1 MSSNNPYAPP
11 TESESAL
18 PEENVE
24 AAHRVPRN
32 APVPVESSAEGADP
46 AFPYG
51 VPTPRTGDEKPVETL
66 PPRISEA
73 HADSEP
79 TAPTPR
85 EASSSTAAQRDRLS
99 SPTAGRTHATTTNTD
114 AQDSST
120 GEDKSAK
127 AFTLPIRTDVF
138 AGLTIVI
145 AALFFMSLGMTQAT
159 DFGTVKLQWQFA
171 TCLFGLAAAGLCIPF
186 VPAAVRYTR
195 ILFTEGEN
203 ETAETRASGYA
214 LICLVGIA
222 AAVIAIS
229 NAVPAARDLN
239 EGPDTGTVTSCYF
252 HQSPVKSS
260 PTNTIPSSY
269 QNKFNMTLDGKSK
282 FVLVIETDKQDDL
295 QSASGIRGTLYNG
308 CLSHH
313 PSSKKLVLDLY
324 PRTQII
330 ADARIV

>member
-11 TESESAL
+11 TGSEPAL

-24 AAHRVPRN
+24 AAHRVPHN
-32 APVPVESSAEGADP
+32 APVPVESSAEGSDP

-51 VPTPRTGDEKPVETL
+51 VPTPRTGDEKPDADM
-66 PPRISEA
+66 PPHIPEA
-73 HADSEP
+73 HADSKP
-79 TAPTPR
+79 TAPAPR
-85 EASSSTAAQRDRLS
+85 AASSTAAQQDRSS
-99 SPTAGRTHATTTNTD
+99 SPTAGRPHATSTGTD
-114 AQDSST
+114 PRDSST
-120 GEDKSAK
+120 REDKSSK
-127 AFTLPIRTDVF
+127 AFTLPIRADVF
-138 AGLTIVI
+138 SGLASVI
-145 AALFFMSLGMTQAT
+145 AALFFTSITIAQAT
-159 DFGTVKLQWQFA
+159 DFGTIKLQWQFA
-171 TCLFGLAAAGLCIPF
+171 ACVFGLAAAGLCIPF

-195 ILFTEGEN
+195 MLFTEGEN

-214 LICLVGIA
+214 LICFVGLA

-239 EGPDTGTVTSCYF
+239 EGPDTRTVTSCYF
-252 HQSPVKSS
+252 HQSPVKRS

-269 QNKFNMTLDGKSK
+269 KNELIMTLDDTSK
-282 FVLVIETDKQDDL
+282 FVLVIKTEKREDL

-313 PSSKKLVLDLY
+313 PSSKKLVLDMY

>member
-11 TESESAL
+11 TGSESAL
-18 PEENVE
+18 PEENME

-32 APVPVESSAEGADP
+32 APVPVEPPADGPDP

-51 VPTPRTGDEKPVETL
+51 VPSPRTREEEPDADL
-66 PPRISEA
+66 PTYISEA
-73 HADSEP
+73 HTDEP
-79 TAPTPR
+79 TTPAPSAT
-85 EASSSTAAQRDRLS
+85 ASSSAAQRDRS
-99 SPTAGRTHATTTNTD
+99 ASPTSARPHATTADTD
-114 AQDSST
+114 PQDSST

-138 AGLTIVI
+138 AGLASVI
-145 AALFFMSLGMTQAT
+145 AALFFTSIAIAQAT
-159 DFGTVKLQWQFA
+159 DFGAVKLQWQFA
-171 TCLFGLAAAGLCIPF
+171 ACVFGLAAAGLCIPF

-203 ETAETRASGYA
+203 DSAETRASGYA
-214 LICLVGIA
+214 LICLVGLA

-239 EGPDTGTVTSCYF
+239 EGPDARTVTSCYF

-269 QNKFNMTLDGKSK
+269 QNEFTMTLDDKSK
-282 FVLVIETDKQDDL
+282 LVLVIKTEKREDL

>member
-11 TESESAL
+11 TGSESVL

-32 APVPVESSAEGADP
+32 APVPVAPSADGPDF

-51 VPTPRTGDEKPVETL
+51 VSAPRTGEEKPDTDL
-66 PPRISEA
+66 PPYVSEA
-73 HADSEP
+73 HEDSKP
-79 TAPTPR
+79 TAPAPR
-85 EASSSTAAQRDRLS
+85 AASSTAAQQDRSS
-99 SPTAGRTHATTTNTD
+99 SPTAGRPHATSTGTD
-114 AQDSST
+114 PRDSST
-120 GEDKSAK
+120 REDKSSK
-127 AFTLPIRTDVF
+127 AFTLPIRADVF
-138 AGLTIVI
+138 SGLASVI
-145 AALFFMSLGMTQAT
+145 AALFFTSIAIAQAT
-159 DFGTVKLQWQFA
+159 DFGTIKLQWQFA
-171 TCLFGLAAAGLCIPF
+171 ACVFGLAAAGLCIPF

-203 ETAETRASGYA
+203 DSAETRASGYA
-214 LICLVGIA
+214 LICFVGLA

-239 EGPDTGTVTSCYF
+239 EGPQARTVTSCYF
-252 HQSPVKSS
+252 DLSPVKSS

-269 QNKFNMTLDGKSK
+269 QNEFTMTLDDKSK
-282 FVLVIETDKQDDL
+282 LVLVIKTEKREDL

>member
-32 APVPVESSAEGADP
+32 SPVPVEPSEDGPDP
-46 AFPYG
+46 EFPYG
-51 VPTPRTGDEKPVETL
+51 VSTPGTGEEKPDADL
-66 PPRISEA
+66 PPYVCEA
-73 HADSEP
+73 HEDSKP
-79 TAPTPR
+79 TAPAPR
-85 EASSSTAAQRDRLS
+85 AAASSTAAQQDRSS
-99 SPTAGRTHATTTNTD
+99 SPTAGRPHATSTGTD
-114 AQDSST
+114 PQDSST
-120 GEDKSAK
+120 REDKSAK
-127 AFTLPIRTDVF
+127 AFTLPISTDVF
-138 AGLTIVI
+138 AGVAIVI
-145 AALFFMSLGMTQAT
+145 AALG
-159 DFGTVKLQWQFA
+159 KLQWQFA
-171 TCLFGLAAAGLCIPF
+171 ACVFGLAAAGLCIPF

-195 ILFTEGEN
+195 MLFTEGEN

-214 LICLVGIA
+214 LICFVGLA

-239 EGPDTGTVTSCYF
+239 EGPQARTVTSCYF

-269 QNKFNMTLDGKSK
+269 QNKFNMTLDDKSK

-295 QSASGIRGTLYNG
+295 QSASGIRGALYNG

>member
-11 TESESAL
+11 TGPESAL

-32 APVPVESSAEGADP
+32 APVPVAPSEDGPDP
-46 AFPYG
+46 AFPYR
-51 VPTPRTGDEKPVETL
+51 VSTPRTGEEKPDTDL
-66 PPRISEA
+66 PPYVSEA
-73 HADSEP
+73 HTDGP
-79 TAPTPR
+79 TTPAPSAP
-85 EASSSTAAQRDRLS
+85 ASSTAAQRDRSS
-99 SPTAGRTHATTTNTD
+99 SPTAGRPHATSTGSD
-114 AQDSST
+114 PQDSRT
-120 GEDKSAK
+120 REDKSTK

-138 AGLTIVI
+138 AGLAVVI
-145 AALFFMSLGMTQAT
+145 AALFFTSITMAQAA
-159 DFGTVKLQWQFA
+159 DFGTGKLQWQFA
-171 TCLFGLAAAGLCIPF
+171 TCVFGLAAAGLCIPF

-195 ILFTEGEN
+195 MLFREGEN
-203 ETAETRASGYA
+203 ETVETRASGYA
-214 LICLVGIA
+214 LICLVGLA

-239 EGPDTGTVTSCYF
+239 EGPDARTVTSCYF

-269 QNKFNMTLDGKSK
+269 KNEFRMTLDDKSK
-282 FVLVIETDKQDDL
+282 FVLVVETDEQDDL
-295 QSASGIRGTLYNG
+295 QLASGIRGTLYNG

>member
-1 MSSNNPYAPP
+1 M
-11 TESESAL
+11 
-18 PEENVE
+18 
-24 AAHRVPRN
+24 
-32 APVPVESSAEGADP
+32 
-46 AFPYG
+46 
-51 VPTPRTGDEKPVETL
+51 
-66 PPRISEA
+66 
-73 HADSEP
+73 
-79 TAPTPR
+79 
-85 EASSSTAAQRDRLS
+85 
-99 SPTAGRTHATTTNTD
+99 
-114 AQDSST
+114 
-120 GEDKSAK
+120 
-127 AFTLPIRTDVF
+127 F

-195 ILFTEGEN
+195 MLFREGEN

-214 LICLVGIA
+214 LICLVGLA

>member
-11 TESESAL
+11 TGSESAL
-18 PEENVE
+18 PEENME

-32 APVPVESSAEGADP
+32 APVPVAPSEDRPDP

-51 VPTPRTGDEKPVETL
+51 VPSPRTGEEKPDTDL
-66 PPRISEA
+66 PPYVSEA
-73 HADSEP
+73 HTDEP
-79 TAPTPR
+79 TTPAPSAT
-85 EASSSTAAQRDRLS
+85 ASSSAAQRDRS
-99 SPTAGRTHATTTNTD
+99 ASPTSARPHATTADTD
-114 AQDSST
+114 PQDSST

-138 AGLTIVI
+138 AGLASVI
-145 AALFFMSLGMTQAT
+145 AALFFTSIAIAQAT
-159 DFGTVKLQWQFA
+159 DFGAVKLQWQFA
-171 TCLFGLAAAGLCIPF
+171 ACVFGLAAAGLCIPF

-203 ETAETRASGYA
+203 DSAETRASGYA
-214 LICLVGIA
+214 LICLVGLA

-239 EGPDTGTVTSCYF
+239 EGPDARTVTSCYF

-269 QNKFNMTLDGKSK
+269 QNKFNMTLDDKSK
-282 FVLVIETDKQDDL
+282 FVLVVETDKQDDL
-295 QSASGIRGTLYNG
+295 QSASGIHGTLYNG

>member
-11 TESESAL
+11 TGSEPAL

-32 APVPVESSAEGADP
+32 APVPIEPSADGPDP

-51 VPTPRTGDEKPVETL
+51 VSTPRTGDEKPDGDL
-66 PPRISEA
+66 PPYISEA

-79 TAPTPR
+79 TAPAPR
-85 EASSSTAAQRDRLS
+85 AASPSTAAQQDRSS
-99 SPTAGRTHATTTNTD
+99 SPTTARPHATSTGSD
-114 AQDSST
+114 PQDSPTREDEST
-120 GEDKSAK
+120 K
-127 AFTLPIRTDVF
+127 AFTLPISTDVF
-138 AGLTIVI
+138 AGLTVVI
-145 AALFFMSLGMTQAT
+145 AALFFTSITMAQAN
-159 DFGTVKLQWQFA
+159 DFGTGKLQWQFA
-171 TCLFGLAAAGLCIPF
+171 ACLFGLAAAGLCIPF
-186 VPAAVRYTR
+186 VPTTVRYAR
-195 ILFTEGEN
+195 ILLTEGEN

-214 LICLVGIA
+214 LICLVGLA

-239 EGPDTGTVTSCYF
+239 EGPQTRTVASCYF
-252 HQSPVKSS
+252 DQSPVKSS

-269 QNKFNMTLDGKSK
+269 QNEFNMTLGDKSK
-282 FVLVIETDKQDDL
+282 LVLVIKTEKQDDL
-295 QSASGIRGTLYNG
+295 QLASGIRGTLYNG

>member
-11 TESESAL
+11 TGSEPAL
-18 PEENVE
+18 PEENLE

-32 APVPVESSAEGADP
+32 APVPVEPPADGPDP

-51 VPTPRTGDEKPVETL
+51 VPAPRTGEEKPDTDL
-66 PPRISEA
+66 PTYISEA
-73 HADSEP
+73 HEDSKP
-79 TAPTPR
+79 TAPAPR
-85 EASSSTAAQRDRLS
+85 AASSSTATQQDRSS
-99 SPTAGRTHATTTNTD
+99 SPTSARPHATTADTD
-114 AQDSST
+114 PQDSST

-127 AFTLPIRTDVF
+127 AFTLPIRADVF

-145 AALFFMSLGMTQAT
+145 AALFFMSLGMTQAN

-186 VPAAVRYTR
+186 VPAAVRYMR
-195 ILFTEGEN
+195 MLFTEGEN

-214 LICLVGIA
+214 LICFVGLA

-269 QNKFNMTLDGKSK
+269 KNEFDITLDDKSK
-282 FVLVIETDKQDDL
+282 FVLVIKTEEQDDL
-295 QSASGIRGTLYNG
+295 QLASGIRGTLYNG

-330 ADARIV
+330 ADARLV

>member
-11 TESESAL
+11 TGSESAL

-32 APVPVESSAEGADP
+32 APVPVAPSEDGPDP

-51 VPTPRTGDEKPVETL
+51 VPSPRTGEEKPDTDL
-66 PPRISEA
+66 PKYISEA
-73 HADSEP
+73 HTDEP
-79 TAPTPR
+79 TTPAPSAT
-85 EASSSTAAQRDRLS
+85 ASSSAAQRDRS
-99 SPTAGRTHATTTNTD
+99 AAPTSARPHATTADTD
-114 AQDSST
+114 PQDSST

-138 AGLTIVI
+138 AGLAIVI
-145 AALFFMSLGMTQAT
+145 AALFFMSIAMTQAT

-195 ILFTEGEN
+195 MLFREGEN

-214 LICLVGIA
+214 LICLVGLA

-239 EGPDTGTVTSCYF
+239 EGPDTRTVTSCYF

-269 QNKFNMTLDGKSK
+269 QNKFNMTLDDKSK